1 MQQVTVQRE
10 GRIAFVSFERP
21 GPANALSLALMREL
35 TDVAR
40 GFEEDHETSAVVLS
54 GVGENFCLGF
64 DLKDPELA
72 GLRDAPLSKRRM
84 AFQVGTRMCRAW
96 EEIPALTI
104 SAIEGWCVG
113 GGVALAVSTD
123 LRIASDPSMFYVPEV
138 ERGLNMS
145 WGSVPRIT
153 NLVGPARAKRLII
166 LAEQMSAA
174 RAVDWGLI
182 DETAPA
188 DEVMAAA
195 RSMAERASEV
205 PPVALR
211 MCKQGIN
218 SYANA
223 LAHTASALDHEQF
236 TLSFDS
242 EDAAEGIAAFVDKRA
257 PRFSGN

>member
-1 MQQVTVQRE
+1 MQYVEIRRE
-10 GRIAFVSFERP
+10 GRIAYVTFERP

-35 TDVAR
+35 TEAAR
-40 GFEEDHETSAVVLS
+40 QFEDDHETSAVVLT

-64 DLKDPELA
+64 DLKDPAL
-72 GLRDAPLSKRRM
+72 GKLRDASLSERRM
-84 AFQVGTRMCRAW
+84 AFQVGARMCRAW

-123 LRIASDPSMFYVPEV
+123 LRVASEASMFYVPEV

-153 NLVGPARAKRLII
+153 NLIGPARAKRLII
-166 LAEQMSAA
+166 LAEKWSAS
-174 RAVDWGLI
+174 RAVDLGLI
-182 DETAPA
+182 DEAAPDGEALTTATA
-188 DEVMAAA
+188 L
-195 RSMAERASEV
+195 AERACDV

-223 LAHTASALDHEQF
+223 LAHATTSHDHDQF
-236 TLSFDS
+236 TLAFDS
-242 EDAAEGIAAFVDKRA
+242 EDAAEGIAAFVENRT
-257 PRFSGN
+257 PTFSGH